1 MGQLFFR
8 KKEITRETGDAF
20 QDTHQECSWLQLEQ
34 LEVWCVVSSK
44 RRVPYRHTV
53 SWDPVAVYQNKN
65 WAQMLRRAVR
75 PGLDQPTIG

>member
-1 MGQLFFR
+1 
-8 KKEITRETGDAF
+8 
-20 QDTHQECSWLQLEQ
+20 LEQ